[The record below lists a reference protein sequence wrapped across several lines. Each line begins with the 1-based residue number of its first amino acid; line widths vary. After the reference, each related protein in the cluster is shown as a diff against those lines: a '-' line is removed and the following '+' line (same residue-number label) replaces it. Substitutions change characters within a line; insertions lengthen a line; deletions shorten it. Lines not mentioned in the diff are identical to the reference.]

1 MDSIWF
7 IIAFISSLF
16 LAYYIGKLS
25 VLNEKMEY
33 FMTVMDN
40 LAKYCKEENPKK

>member
-1 MDSIWF
+1 MEILF
-7 IIAFISSLF
+7 VIICVLCCLIF
-16 LAYYIGKLS
+16 YYMGKLS